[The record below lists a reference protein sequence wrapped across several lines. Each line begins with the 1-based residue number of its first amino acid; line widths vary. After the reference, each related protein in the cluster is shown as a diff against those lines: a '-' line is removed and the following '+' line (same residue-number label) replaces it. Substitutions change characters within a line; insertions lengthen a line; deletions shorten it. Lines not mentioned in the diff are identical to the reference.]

1 MYIEK
6 LPSGNY
12 RYQMQFVEDR
22 TGKKKRVSCTLP
34 KNTGKAHREAE
45 KILAEKIRQ
54 VNSSF
59 GNSPETLSEA
69 FTAYLADKSIRW
81 RPGTLRRNYWA
92 SERLKTILGADTLI
106 DKLSARYISEQFAE
120 CGKDPG
126 TLNEYLSRL
135 KGFLFWCYQT
145 DRISDVAWTAKLKPY
160 PEPTA
165 REKNAEKYLERDEL
179 MQLLPALKVDI
190 NRMLISFLALSGLRI
205 GEALC
210 LTKDDVD
217 LSARLIHVTKTTDHA
232 TGNVLEGAKT
242 SSSVRD
248 VYIQDELLDLCRE
261 IKKYM
266 MKTSVLCGFRTDLF
280 FSDLE
285 GKPLQYARLNKYFAQ
300 NTEKIIGRR
309 LTLHSLRHTHASL
322 MFEGGASL
330 EAVSLRLGHADSG
343 ITKQIYLHITERLK
357 EQYNQTFD
365 QIKILS

>member
-1 MYIEK
+1 MYVEH
-6 LPSGNY
+6 LPSGNF
-12 RYQMQFVEDR
+12 RYQMQFIEER

-34 KNTGKAHREAE
+34 KNTDKARREAE
-45 KILAEKIRQ
+45 KILTEKIRQ

-69 FTAYLADKSIRW
+69 LEAYLADKSIRW

-92 SERLKTILGADTLI
+92 SEGLKTMLGSDTLI
-106 DKLSARYISEQFAE
+106 EKLTARYVLERFAAS
-120 CGKDPG
+120 GKDG
-126 TLNEYLSRL
+126 QKLNEYLSRF
-135 KGFLFWCYQT
+135 KGFMFWCYQT
-145 DRISDVAWTAKLKPY
+145 DRIPDVQWLDKLKPY
-160 PEPTA
+160 PVPSAKE
-165 REKNAEKYLERDEL
+165 RNKEKYLERDEL

-217 LSARLIHVTKTTDHA
+217 LTERVIHVTKTTDHA
-232 TGNVLEGAKT
+232 SGNVLEGAKT

-266 MKTSVLCGFRTDLF
+266 MKMSVLCGFRTDLF
-280 FSDLE
+280 FADLE
-285 GKPLQYARLNKYFAQ
+285 GKPLQYARLNKYFAE
-300 NTEKIIGRR
+300 NTEKVIGRR

-330 EAVSLRLGHADSG
+330 ESVSLRLGHADSG
-343 ITKQIYLHITERLK
+343 ITRQIYLHITEKLK

-365 QIKILS
+365 RIRILQ

>member
-1 MYIEK
+1 MYVEQ
-6 LPSGNY
+6 LPSGNF
-12 RYQMQFVEDR
+12 RYQMTFIEER

-34 KNTGKAHREAE
+34 KNTDKAHREAE
-45 KILAEKIRQ
+45 KILTEKIRAI
-54 VNSSF
+54 NSSF

-69 FTAYLADKSIRW
+69 LQAYLTDKSIRW

-92 SERLKTILGADTLI
+92 SEGLKKMLGSDTLI
-106 DKLSARYISEQFAE
+106 EKLSARYVLERFAE
-120 CGKDPG
+120 SGKEN
-126 TLNEYLSRL
+126 LNEYLSRF
-135 KGFLFWCYQT
+135 KGFMFWCYQT
-145 DRISDVAWTAKLKPY
+145 DRVPDVQWLDKLKPY
-160 PEPTA
+160 PEPSA
-165 REKNAEKYLERDEL
+165 KEKNRLKYLERDEL

-285 GKPLQYARLNKYFAQ
+285 GKPLQYARLNKYFAE
-300 NTEKIIGRR
+300 NTRKIIGRR

>member
-1 MYIEK
+1 MYVEK
-6 LPSGNY
+6 LPSGNF
-12 RYQMQFVEDR
+12 RYQMTFTEDR

-34 KNTGKAHREAE
+34 KNTDKAHREAE
-45 KILAEKIRQ
+45 KILTEKIRAI
-54 VNSSF
+54 NSSF

-69 FTAYLADKSIRW
+69 LQAYLTDKSIRW

-92 SERLKTILGADTLI
+92 SEGLKTMLGSDTLI
-106 DKLSARYISEQFAE
+106 EKLSARYVLERFAE
-120 CGKDPG
+120 SGKEN
-126 TLNEYLSRL
+126 LNEYLSRF
-135 KGFLFWCYQT
+135 KGFMFWCYQT
-145 DRISDVAWTAKLKPY
+145 DRVPDVQWLDKLKPY
-160 PEPTA
+160 PVPSVKE
-165 REKNAEKYLERDEL
+165 RNKEKYLERDEL

-190 NRMLISFLALSGLRI
+190 NRMLISFLALSGLRV
-205 GEALC
+205 GEAIC

-217 LSARLIHVTKTTDHA
+217 LSERVIHVTKTMDHA

-285 GKPLQYARLNKYFAQ
+285 GKPLQYFRLNKYFAQ

-343 ITKQIYLHITERLK
+343 ITKQIYLHITEKLK

-365 QIKILS
+365 RIRILQ